1 MISPILL
8 KEIWF
13 EFTRSRGPGGQHVNK
28 TNSAAL
34 LHWHVASSA
43 AYDDYQKT
51 IILEKLAHHIN
62 SEGFLHLRSDQFRDQ
77 DQNKK
82 ACLAKLQ
89 NFVKGAL
96 FKPKK
101 RIKTKPSRSSVK
113 KRIEGKK
120 IKGET
125 KKLRGKV
132 TF

>member
-1 MISPILL
+1 MTAFLL

-34 LHWHVASSA
+34 LNWHVQSSA
-43 AYDDYQKT
+43 AFSEEQKAL
-51 IILEKLAHHIN
+51 IAVKLENHIN
-62 SEGFLHLRSDQFRDQ
+62 SEGYLHLRSDQFRDQ

-82 ACLAKLQ
+82 ACLEKLD
-89 NFVKGAL
+89 NFLKAAL

-101 RIKTKPSRSSVK
+101 RYKTKPTRSAVRE
-113 KRIEGKK
+113 RINTKK
-120 IKGET
+120 INGET

-132 TF
+132 NF

>member
-1 MISPILL
+1 MTALLL

-34 LHWHVASSA
+34 LNWHVQSSA
-43 AYDDYQKT
+43 AFSDEQKAL
-51 IILEKLAHHIN
+51 IAVKLENHIN
-62 SEGFLHLRSDQFRDQ
+62 SEGYLHLRSDQFRDQ

-82 ACLAKLQ
+82 ACLEKLD
-89 NFVKGAL
+89 NFLKAAL

-101 RIKTKPSRSSVK
+101 RFKTKPTRSAVRE
-113 KRIEGKK
+113 RINTKK

-132 TF
+132 DF

>member
-1 MISPILL
+1 MTPILL

-34 LHWHVASSA
+34 LYWHVQSSA
-43 AYDDYQKT
+43 AYSEEQKAL
-51 IILEKLAHHIN
+51 IHEKLANHIN
-62 SEGFLHLRSDQFRDQ
+62 SEGYLNLRSDQFRDQ

-82 ACLAKLQ
+82 ACLEKLQ
-89 NFVKGAL
+89 NFVKAAL

-101 RIKTKPSRSSVK
+101 RFKTKPSRSSVK

-132 TF
+132 NF

>member
-1 MISPILL
+1 MTDILQ

-34 LHWHVASSA
+34 LHWHVQSSA
-43 AYDDYQKT
+43 AFSEDQKAL
-51 IILEKLAHHIN
+51 IHQKLVNHIN
-62 SEGFLHLRSDQFRDQ
+62 SEGYLNLRSDQFRDQ

-82 ACLAKLQ
+82 ACLNKLQ
-89 NFVKGAL
+89 LLIKAAL
-96 FKPKK
+96 FKPKR

-113 KRIEGKK
+113 KRIESKK
-120 IKGET
+120 IKGEN

-132 TF
+132 NF

>member
-1 MISPILL
+1 MTVLLL

-34 LHWHVASSA
+34 LNWHVQSSTA
-43 AYDDYQKT
+43 FSDEQKAL
-51 IILEKLAHHIN
+51 ILGKLENHIN
-62 SEGFLHLRSDQFRDQ
+62 SEGYLHLRSDQFRDQ

-82 ACLAKLQ
+82 ACLNKLDLLIQ
-89 NFVKGAL
+89 SAL

-101 RIKTKPSRSSVK
+101 RFKTKPTRSAVR
-113 KRIEGKK
+113 KRIETKK

-132 TF
+132 SF

>member
-1 MISPILL
+1 MTPVLM

-34 LHWHVASSA
+34 LHWHVLSSA
-43 AYDDYQKT
+43 AFTDEQKSVIT
-51 IILEKLAHHIN
+51 SKLENHIN
-62 SEGFLHLRSDQFRDQ
+62 SEGYLNLRSDQFRDQ

-82 ACLAKLQ
+82 ACLAKLDALL
-89 NFVKGAL
+89 KAAL

-101 RIKTKPSRSSVK
+101 RFKTKPTRSSVR
-113 KRIEGKK
+113 KRIETKK

-125 KKLRGKV
+125 KKLRGRIDY
-132 TF
+132 

>member
-1 MISPILL
+1 MTALLL

-34 LHWHVASSA
+34 LNWHVQSSA
-43 AYDDYQKT
+43 AFSEEQKAL
-51 IILEKLAHHIN
+51 IAVKLENHIN
-62 SEGFLHLRSDQFRDQ
+62 SEGYLHLRSDQFRDQ

-82 ACLAKLQ
+82 ACLEKLD
-89 NFVKGAL
+89 NFLKAAL

-101 RIKTKPSRSSVK
+101 RYKTKPTRSAVRE
-113 KRIEGKK
+113 RINTKK
-120 IKGET
+120 INGET

-132 TF
+132 NF

>member
-1 MISPILL
+1 MTALWL

-34 LHWHVASSA
+34 LNWHVESSA
-43 AYDDYQKT
+43 AFSAEQKAL
-51 IILEKLAHHIN
+51 IALKLQNHIN
-62 SEGFLHLRSDQFRDQ
+62 SEGYLHLRSDQFRDQ

-82 ACLAKLQ
+82 ACLAKLE
-89 NFVKGAL
+89 NFLKAAL

-101 RIKTKPSRSSVK
+101 RFKTKPTRSAVR
-113 KRIEGKK
+113 KRIETKK

-132 TF
+132 AF

>member
-1 MISPILL
+1 MNIILL

-34 LHWHVASSA
+34 LHWHVPSSA
-43 AYDDYQKT
+43 AYNEEQKT
-51 IILEKLAHHIN
+51 LIHEKLANHIN
-62 SEGFLHLRSDQFRDQ
+62 SEGYLNLRSDQFRDQ

-82 ACLAKLQ
+82 ACLEKLQ
-89 NFVKGAL
+89 NFIKAAL

-101 RIKTKPSRSSVK
+101 RFKTKPSRSSVK

-132 TF
+132 NF